1 MNKDNAIFTNKEIS
15 WLSFNERV
23 LQEAADPTVPLLERI
38 KFLGIFSSN
47 LDEFFRV
54 RVATLRR
61 LTNLGKKA
69 KKIIGHDPNLV
80 LKEIQKI
87 VINQQNEFEKIYQQI
102 LKELA
107 SQKIF
112 IIDEQRL
119 NEEQGYF
126 VKSYFRREVRPKLI
140 PIMLDSKG
148 KFPHLKDKSVY
159 LAIVL
164 SRRDKS
170 KKNKYALIE
179 IPRKVLPRFLILP
192 AIGDKKYII
201 MLDDVIRYG
210 LEDIFAIF
218 EFDTFEA
225 YTIKLTRDAELDIDD
240 DLSESYIRKIHK
252 SLKQRKGGFPVRF
265 TYDSKIPKRFLSYIT
280 ERLNLTD
287 KDALI
292 PGAKHHN
299 FKDFIDFPKVGP
311 NSLKNPPLI
320 SLAHKDLQNS
330 QSLITTIK
338 EKDILLHF
346 PYQSFDY
353 IIDLLREAAIDP
365 NVTSIKI
372 TLYRVARYSSIVH
385 ALINAAK
392 NGKSVTVVVE
402 LQARFDE
409 EANIY
414 LADKLSEEGVK
425 VVYGVRGL
433 KVHAK
438 CCLITR
444 KDKGKIYHYAIIG
457 TGNFNEDTAKIYS
470 DHCLFT
476 SNTKITREVVR
487 IFDFI
492 EQPYKVKSFKHL
504 IVAPFYMRK
513 KISRLIQNE
522 IDNAR
527 NGKESYIILKLNN
540 LADFEIIEKLYQAS
554 EAGVKIKLIVRGMF
568 SLIPGVEGL
577 SKNIK
582 AISIV
587 DKFLEH
593 TRIFIFCN
601 GGDEKYFISS
611 ADFMGRNFDKRVEA
625 ACSIYDK
632 NIQQELKSFLN
643 IQLEDN
649 IKSRILDKDLKNYYT
664 QKSSI
669 KKIRAQD
676 KIYEFLKDQLTGNKD
691 KDIEIHKLP
700 KVTVKED

>member
-1 MNKDNAIFTNKEIS
+1 MKTIFTNKEIS

-54 RVATLRR
+54 RVATLKR

-80 LKEIQKI
+80 LKDIQKI
-87 VINQQNEFEKIYQQI
+87 VIKQQNEFEKIYQQI

-112 IIDEQRL
+112 IIDKQQL

-140 PIMLDSKG
+140 PIMLDSDG

-164 SRRDKS
+164 SRSDKS
-170 KKNKYALIE
+170 KKSKYALIE
-179 IPRKVLPRFLILP
+179 VPRKVLPRFLILP
-192 AIGDKKYII
+192 SIGDKKYII
-201 MLDDVIRYG
+201 LLDDVIRYG
-210 LEDIFAIF
+210 LEDIFSIF

-225 YTIKLTRDAELDIDD
+225 YTIKLTRDSELEIDD
-240 DLSESYIRKIHK
+240 DLTESYIRKIHR

-265 TYDSKIPKRFLSYIT
+265 TYDSKIPKKFLNFLT

-287 KDALI
+287 NDALI

-299 FKDFIDFPKVGP
+299 FKDFFDFPDIGR
-311 NSLKNPPLI
+311 NSLKSSPLI

-330 QSLITTIK
+330 RSLISVIE
-338 EKDILLHF
+338 EKDVLLHF

-365 NVTSIKI
+365 KVTSIKI
-372 TLYRVARYSSIVH
+372 TLYRVARYSSVVH

-409 EANIY
+409 EANIN
-414 LADKLSEEGVK
+414 LADKLNEEGVK
-425 VVYGVRGL
+425 VVYGVKGL

-444 KDKGKIYHYAIIG
+444 KDQGKIAHYVVIG
-457 TGNFNEDTAKIYS
+457 TGNFNEDTAKVYS

-476 SNTKITREVVR
+476 SNKKITREIVR

-492 EQPYKVKSFKHL
+492 EQPYKVRSFKHL

-513 KISRLIQNE
+513 KMARLIQNE
-522 IDNAR
+522 IDNAQ

-568 SLIPGVEGL
+568 SLIPGIKGL
-577 SKNIK
+577 SKNIE

-611 ADFMGRNFDKRVEA
+611 ADYMGRNFDKRVEA
-625 ACSIYDK
+625 ACSIYDE
-632 NIQQELKSFLN
+632 NIQYELKSFLN
-643 IQLEDN
+643 IQLGDN
-649 IKSRILDKDLKNYYT
+649 TKSRILDKDLKNHYT
-664 QKSSI
+664 QKSTI

-676 KIYEFLKDQLTGNKD
+676 KIYEFLKDELTGNKD
-691 KDIEIHKLP
+691 EDIEIHKLQ
-700 KVTVKED
+700 KVTLKQD